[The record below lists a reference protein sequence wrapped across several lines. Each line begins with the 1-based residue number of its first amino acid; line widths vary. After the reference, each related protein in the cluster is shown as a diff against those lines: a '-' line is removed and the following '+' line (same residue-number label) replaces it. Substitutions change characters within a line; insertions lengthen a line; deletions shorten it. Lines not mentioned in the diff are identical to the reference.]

1 MCGVARRAWARNP
14 NSIETAIEFNQ
25 KFSKTEHITLPFVP
39 EDELIKK
46 VVEEGLEK
54 KC

>member
-25 KFSKTEHITLPFVP
+25 KFKETDHITLPFVA
-39 EDELIKK
+39 EDKLIKK
-46 VVEEGLEK
+46 VVEEKVE
-54 KC
+54 